1 PTSETTLVYLLKH
14 KSRDAARA
22 SWDAFRNDPE
32 WKDVAAASRKAH
44 GKILAKAPEATY
56 LELTDYSP
64 AVGAPDAE
72 KVFELRTYTSPEGK
86 LSELHD
92 RFRKYTDD
100 LFQKHGMTSYGY
112 WAPTDPP
119 ASGNVMI
126 YLLEHSSRDAAR
138 DSWKA
143 FLSDPEWKEVARKTQ
158 ENGPLLSKR
167 PDAVFLKLTDYS
179 PRESHMAEVI
189 KLAVNG
195 AAGRMGQRI
204 VALAHGDTDI
214 EVVAALE
221 SASHPAIG
229 KDAGVVAGLEP
240 IGVAIGSEV
249 PVGVDV
255 VIDFSMPEAAVK
267 IAELCGQRKIP
278 LVEATTGM
286 SAEQL
291 TATLMLGANTIG
303 VCWADARTAVNVAMK
318 IVRDAARALKGM
330 PEGVD
335 VEIIERHHRYK
346 EDAPSGTALRFGDI

>member
-1 PTSETTLVYLLKH
+1 MQASTKGIAMLHRAQRLFGVLTIFLGIGSLAIADETATEGTVPVAASRIYTCEPGKLDALHARFRDHTMRIFAKHGIENVAYWTPVEGPTSENTLVYLLKH

-179 PRESHMAEVI
+179 PR
-189 KLAVNG
+189 
-195 AAGRMGQRI
+195 R
-204 VALAHGDTDI
+204 
-214 EVVAALE
+214 
-221 SASHPAIG
+221 
-229 KDAGVVAGLEP
+229 
-240 IGVAIGSEV
+240 
-249 PVGVDV
+249 
-255 VIDFSMPEAAVK
+255 
-267 IAELCGQRKIP
+267 
-278 LVEATTGM
+278 
-286 SAEQL
+286 
-291 TATLMLGANTIG
+291 
-303 VCWADARTAVNVAMK
+303 
-318 IVRDAARALKGM
+318 
-330 PEGVD
+330 
-335 VEIIERHHRYK
+335 
-346 EDAPSGTALRFGDI
+346 